1 MSAEV
6 AGRGPTAIV
15 RFRVALVVLLAIV
28 VAATIAYRLVEG
40 WPLLDCFY
48 MTVITLATVGYKEV
62 GPLSAAGKVI
72 TMAVIVFG
80 ITTAAWAV
88 GLGAEILIGEELTGS
103 VAVRKMQKAIAAI
116 RDHFIICGFG
126 RMGKQIAADFARRGL
141 PFVVVEDNPEQIHAL
156 VESGYLFLQGDATRD
171 SVLKAAG
178 VSRAKG
184 LVAVASSDP
193 VNVFIVLTARGL
205 NPNLYI
211 VARSVLQENEVKLL
225 RAGANK
231 VVSPYVIGG
240 HRMAAAVLHP
250 AVADFLDMVMLND
263 ELGLQLGEAHVL
275 EESPLIGLKV
285 GGPEVT
291 EGYKVSVVAV
301 RKVGWMLA
309 QPNPDKAI
317 EAGDTLIVV
326 GSQDAVS
333 EFARAASGQKGTNG
347 A

>member
-1 MSAEV
+1 MDVRVS
-6 AGRGPTAIV
+6 GKGTAALA
-15 RFRVALVVLLAIV
+15 RFRAALALLVAIV
-28 VAATIAYRLVEG
+28 VIATLAYHLVER
-40 WPLLDCFY
+40 WSLLDSFY

-62 GPLSAAGKVI
+62 GPLSTAGKAI
-72 TMAVIVFG
+72 TICLIVFG

-88 GLGAEILIGEELTGS
+88 GLGAEVLISEELTGS
-103 VAVRKMQKAIAAI
+103 LSVRRMQRAIQAI

-126 RMGKQIAADFARRGL
+126 RMGKQIAADFARKGL
-141 PFVVVEDNPEQIHAL
+141 PFVVVEDNPEQIPAL
-156 VESGYLFLQGDATRD
+156 TESGYLFVEGDATRD

-178 VSRAKG
+178 VTRAKG

-211 VARSVLQENEVKLL
+211 VARSVLQENEGKLL

-250 AVADFLDMVMLND
+250 AVVDFLDMVMLSD
-263 ELGLQLGEAHVL
+263 ELGMQLGEAHVS
-275 EESPLIGLKV
+275 EGSKLIGLRV
-285 GGPEVT
+285 CDREVT
-291 EGYKVSVVAV
+291 EAYGVNVVAI
-301 RKVGWMLA
+301 RKAGWTLA
-309 QPNPDKAI
+309 QPSPETAI

-326 GSQDAVS
+326 GSQDKVT
-333 EFARAASGQKGTNG
+333 EFARAAVGQEAGIG
-347 A
+347 G

>member
-1 MSAEV
+1 MLLV
-6 AGRGPTAIV
+6 AI
-15 RFRVALVVLLAIV
+15 VLLAT
-28 VAATIAYRLVEG
+28 VAYHLVEG
-40 WPLLDCFY
+40 WPLLDCLY

-62 GPLSAAGKVI
+62 GPLSTAGKLI
-72 TMAVIVFG
+72 TMGVIVFG

-88 GLGAEILIGEELTGS
+88 GLGAEILISEELTGS
-103 VAVRKMQKAIAAI
+103 LSIRKMQRAIEAT

-126 RMGKQIAADFARRGL
+126 RMGKQIAADFARKGL
-141 PFVVVEDNPEQIHAL
+141 PFVVVEDNPEQIPAL
-156 VESGYLFLQGDATRD
+156 EESGYLFVQGDATHD

-178 VSRAKG
+178 VTRAKG

-211 VARSVLQENEVKLL
+211 VARSVLQENEGKLL

-250 AVADFLDMVMLND
+250 AVVDFLDMVMLSD
-263 ELGLQLGEAHVL
+263 ELGLQLGEAHVSEHSKL
-275 EESPLIGLKV
+275 V
-285 GGPEVT
+285 GVRVGDDRVT
-291 EGYKVSVVAV
+291 KGYGVSVVAV
-301 RKVGWMLA
+301 RKVGWTLA
-309 QPNPDKAI
+309 QPNPDTVI

-326 GSQDAVS
+326 GNQNNVS
-333 EFARAASGQKGTNG
+333 EFARAASGEEGKRSG
-347 A
+347 